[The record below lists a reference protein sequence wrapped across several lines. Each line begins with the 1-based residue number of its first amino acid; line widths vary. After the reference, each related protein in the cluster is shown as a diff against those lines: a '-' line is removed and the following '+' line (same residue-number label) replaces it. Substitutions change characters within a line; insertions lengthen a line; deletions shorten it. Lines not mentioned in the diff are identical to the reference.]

1 MPVSAC
7 FSLALRA
14 LHRNRLRSS
23 LTLLGVTIGVAVVIT
38 MVALGTGARMS
49 IEQHVKAAGTNQITV
64 VAGNYLRITDDY
76 GSDVIESGGG
86 GEAGDDGLGGLAGG
100 SGVSSAPKSGT
111 RNDRRIQRG
120 MVAGPRHLAAAAGER
135 RGADTDSGRCR
146 RDCWRRERCELPRT
160 RGYGD
165 GGRTSSGS
173 DAVRAAAGHGRRHHV
188 DSCAYACRGTIFLGE
203 ASGRSRE
210 GSSR

>member
-1 MPVSAC
+1 MPISAC

-14 LHRNRLRSS
+14 LRRNRLRSS

-86 GEAGDDGLGGLAGG
+86 GEAVDDGLGGLAGG
-100 SGVSSAPKSGT
+100 SGVS
-111 RNDRRIQRG
+111 
-120 MVAGPRHLAAAAGER
+120 
-135 RGADTDSGRCR
+135 
-146 RDCWRRERCELPRT
+146 
-160 RGYGD
+160 
-165 GGRTSSGS
+165 
-173 DAVRAAAGHGRRHHV
+173 
-188 DSCAYACRGTIFLGE
+188 
-203 ASGRSRE
+203 
-210 GSSR
+210 